1 MEKEKTNHQILPILY
16 LDYHVFG
23 GYGKPHH
30 QIRPIL
36 FPDYHV
42 FGGYGKRTYHQILPI
57 LYLDYHV
64 FGWKRKKLI
73 TKSFSN
79 SLSRLPHVWGRW
91 KNLITKAFQF
101 SFQTT
106 MCLDGKGKNSLPN
119 PSNSLSR
126 LPRVWMEKEKT
137 HHQILGGK
145 RKNLITKSF
154 SKSLSRLPHVWG
166 IWKNLITK
174 SLEGKG
180 KTSSPNPSPS
190 LYLDYHIF
198 GGYAKTSSPYPWRE
212 KEKPHH
218 QILLQFSI

>member
-1 MEKEKTNHQILPILY
+1 MTNKFSIQPVSWSYEKNLSTKPFQFSIQTTTCLEDMEKPYHQILPILY

-23 GYGKPHH
+23 GYGK
-30 QIRPIL
+30 
-36 FPDYHV
+36 
-42 FGGYGKRTYHQILPI
+42 
-57 LYLDYHV
+57 
-64 FGWKRKKLI
+64 
-73 TKSFSN
+73 N
-79 SLSRLPHVWGRW
+79 SS
-91 KNLITKAFQF
+91 
-101 SFQTT
+101 
-106 MCLDGKGKNSLPN
+106 PN

-126 LPRVWMEKEKT
+126 LPRVWMEKEKPHHQILLQFSFQT
-137 HHQILGGK
+137 TTCLGDMEKPYHQILGGK

-154 SKSLSRLPHVWG
+154 SNSLSRLPHVWG

-180 KTSSPNPSPS
+180 KTSSPNPSPI

-198 GGYAKTSSPYPWRE
+198 GGYGKTLSRNPWRE